1 MENKRRP
8 KRSNIRDDKPCLPM
22 IVDRLTLMEIKN
34 LYDKS
39 NGINSACS
47 VNMIE
52 LSSIDSIV
60 FEDIIKLAS
69 LDEERINDA
78 FKKDNRVLL
87 YKYNDSNEPNTVRA
101 LEIVNEVKTGLYK
114 CNVVK
119 FRYGFSREYGKKVE
133 FLQS

>member
-1 MENKRRP
+1 MDNRRKP
-8 KRSNIRDDKPCLPM
+8 KKSNIKDDKPCLPM
-22 IVDRLTLMEIKN
+22 VVDRLTLLEIKN
-34 LYDKS
+34 LYDRS

-47 VNMIE
+47 VNIME

-60 FEDIIKLAS
+60 FEDIIRLAS
-69 LDEERINDA
+69 LDEDRIADA
-78 FKKDNRVLL
+78 FKKDNRVLI

-101 LEIVNEVKTGLYK
+101 LEIVTEVKAGLYK